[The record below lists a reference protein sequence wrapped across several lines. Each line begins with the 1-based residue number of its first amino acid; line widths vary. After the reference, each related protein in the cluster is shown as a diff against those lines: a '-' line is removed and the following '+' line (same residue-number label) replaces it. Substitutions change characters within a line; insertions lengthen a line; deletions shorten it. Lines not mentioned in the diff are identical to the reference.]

1 MEILQACGSLSPMP
15 MLIPPML
22 ELDAM
27 DEVDVLMAI
36 VMLGPEVDVP
46 VADIVLM
53 IRLGPLLAIRISI
66 V

>member
-1 MEILQACGSLSPMP
+1 MP

-53 IRLGPLLAIRISI
+53 IRVGPLLAILISI